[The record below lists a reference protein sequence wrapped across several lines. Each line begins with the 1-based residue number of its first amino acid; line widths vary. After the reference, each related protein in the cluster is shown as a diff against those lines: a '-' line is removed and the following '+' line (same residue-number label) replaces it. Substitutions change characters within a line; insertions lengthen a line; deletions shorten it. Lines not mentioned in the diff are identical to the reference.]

1 MKRLFVV
8 ILGVAIVGTIAGV
21 VVTMRLNARHAAE
34 LAARQAAWQREK
46 VQLQAALEN
55 AKAAGRVV
63 SAPEIAPAPRP
74 PNPTKPTPADL
85 IARLR
90 ALKPASGPGQS
101 RVARQ
106 AIHDFEELI
115 DAGPAALSAIREFLA
130 RNEEID
136 FASPGQGRGG
146 RGNVPDDFVLPPS
159 LRFGLFDVL
168 KRIGGPDAEKLLAE
182 TLGTTGR
189 GVELAWLARALQESA
204 PNKYR
209 EIALAAARDLLARP
223 APANP
228 ASPLD
233 QNDRDHLF
241 SVLMMYGDTSYVGT
255 AQAQLVQPDGALD
268 SSALKYLQQSLGP
281 QSVAIAAQTY
291 QNPLLL
297 TNAAAKEPLARLAL
311 SFVGVDAQ
319 ANEFYQQAINDPV
332 LTKSHRKNLIEDLNE
347 DGLNFRNLTARDL
360 PLIQN
365 RIALIEQ
372 LAPNATDPV
381 NVAAFKEAYK
391 DLINMR
397 ERVTRPATT
406 PAP

>member
-1 MKRLFVV
+1 MKRTLLF
-8 ILGVAIVGTIAGV
+8 LAAVAIGGAATAFFVSNQ
-21 VVTMRLNARHAAE
+21 LNSRHTAE
-34 LAARQAAWQREK
+34 LAVQQAAWQQEK
-46 VQLQAALEN
+46 AKLQAALEN
-55 AKAAGRVV
+55 AQASERLGMAIV
-63 SAPEIAPAPRP
+63 APAPAAANP
-74 PNPTKPTPADL
+74 PKLKPAEL

-90 ALKPASGPGQS
+90 ALKPTSGPGQS
-101 RVARQ
+101 RVVRQ

-115 DAGPAALSAIREFLA
+115 DAGPAALPAIREFLA

-146 RGNVPDDFVLPPS
+146 GGKVPDDFVLPPS

-168 KRIGGPDAEKLLAE
+168 KRTGGPEAEKLLAE

-209 EIALAAARDLLARP
+209 DIALAAARDLLARP
-223 APANP
+223 ALANP

-241 SVLMMYGDTSYVGT
+241 SVLMMYGDTSYAGA
-255 AQAQLVQPDGALD
+255 AQAQLVQHDGALD
-268 SSALKYLQQSLGP
+268 GSALKYLQQSLGP
-281 QSVAIAAQTY
+281 QAVAIAAQTY

-311 SFVGVDAQ
+311 SFVGADTQ

-347 DGLNFRNLTARDL
+347 DGLNFRNLTVGDL

-397 ERVTRPATT
+397 ERLTRKAT